1 MTHTLAVSPV
11 PGSQC
16 DQAEDSIDFWTL
28 GSTTGWLTPCAG
40 LCCVALDR
48 SLLHIHHPSGSA
60 ALVSGQQACLM
71 WRDKQ
76 SYVLL
81 QTPKLPFNSYSQT
94 QAFQW
99 YLRRIRGAPKSCL
112 GPICISS
119 EFVLE
124 TKGTYNELQILTPGK
139 LCAHLWASSSGPLS
153 RVWGT
158 WLSSCRRTHTQHAFP
173 GEDEWYVHMHLAAV
187 SIEVWCWKLPHT
199 WHCVLSDTYLD
210 MNNSTFRPYTAGF
223 RLRLR
228 NLPTSTFAPVFACP
242 GWLCLHVDPW
252 RCVKTAA
259 CFTCN
264 GETKTDLSGKTC
276 TVSLIYY
283 SC

>member
-1 MTHTLAVSPV
+1 MWRSR
-11 PGSQC
+11 GQYW
-16 DQAEDSIDFWTL
+16 FWTL
-28 GSTTGWLTPCAG
+28 GSTTGWLTSDVG

-71 WRDKQ
+71 WKDKQ
-76 SYVLL
+76 SCVLL
-81 QTPKLPFNSYSQT
+81 QTPKLSFNGYSQT

-99 YLRRIRGAPKSCL
+99 YLGRVCGAPKSCL
-112 GPICISS
+112 GCVRIPS

-124 TKGTYNELQILTPGK
+124 TKGTCNELQTLTPGK
-139 LCAHLWASSSGPLS
+139 LCAHLWSSSSGPLS

-158 WLSSCRRTHTQHAFP
+158 WLSSCRRAHTQHAFP
-173 GEDEWYVHMHLAAV
+173 GEDEWYVYTQLAAV
-187 SIEVWCWKLPHT
+187 SIEVWCWKLSHT
-199 WHCVLSDTYLD
+199 WQCVLSDTHSD
-210 MNNSTFRPYTAGF
+210 TNDSTFHAYPTGF
-223 RLRLR
+223 RLGLW
-228 NLPTSTFAPVFACP
+228 NLPTSTFTSVFAYP

-252 RCVKTAA
+252 RCVKTTA

-264 GETKTDLSGKTC
+264 GETKTDLSEKTF
-276 TVSLIYY
+276 TVGLIYC